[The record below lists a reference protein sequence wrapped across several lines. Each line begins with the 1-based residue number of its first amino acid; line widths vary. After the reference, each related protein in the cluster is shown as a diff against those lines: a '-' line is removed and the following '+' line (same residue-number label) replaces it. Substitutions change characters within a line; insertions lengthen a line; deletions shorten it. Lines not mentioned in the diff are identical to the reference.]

1 MISLIA
7 AMDRNRA
14 IGKGN
19 ALPWHLPDD
28 LKHFKHITLGKPVVM
43 GRKTFESLGCRP
55 LPGRRNIVVSRNG
68 FAAEGAEVFASLEEA
83 LAAAQAEAEEVMVIG
98 GAQIYQQALPRA
110 DRVYLTRVE
119 TEVEGADAWF
129 PELDDSWQLC
139 GQEAHPVDEKH
150 PWPFYMQVWLR
161 T

>member
-7 AMDRNRA
+7 AMDQNCA
-14 IGKGN
+14 IGKGD

-28 LKHFKHITLGKPVVM
+28 LKHFKRVTLGKPVVM

-55 LPGRRNIVVSRNG
+55 LPGRRNLVVSRSG
-68 FAAEGAEVFASLEEA
+68 FQAAGVEAFDSLDGA
-83 LAAAQAEAEEVMVIG
+83 LAVAQADAEEVMVIG
-98 GAQIYQQALPRA
+98 GAQIYQQALPLA
-110 DRVYLTRVE
+110 SRVYLTLVG

-129 PELDDSWQLC
+129 PALSDEWQLC
-139 GQEAHPVDEKH
+139 GQEAHPADEKH
-150 PWPFYMQVWLR
+150 PWPFYMQVWVR